1 MEIQEFAT
9 LALEQ
14 MPFEPTDQQIK
25 LVAALSRFCSAFTPQ
40 DTVFVLNGYAGT
52 GKTSV
57 MGALVRTLR
66 MVGIPTVLLASTG
79 RAAKVFSNFTGQ
91 PAYTIHRKIY
101 GAPTMGYDG
110 RFMARL
116 LPNPHVNTVF
126 VVDEASMIGDGAEGG
141 VSLLQDLIMY
151 VYTGVNCRLI
161 LLGDTAQL
169 PPVGLTSS
177 PAMDPAQLKSMGMNV
192 TRAVMTR
199 TVRQKSRSGI
209 LYNATWLRHA
219 MLKEPMPEPQLWV
232 TPFPDVDV
240 VSPEDLEDILQ
251 KSFSR
256 YGEGETLIITRSNRR
271 AVDFNIAVRQV
282 IFDRDEILVKGDR
295 LIVAK
300 NSYYWTRPSVQK
312 LENGELPGAPDGEPR
327 AARMEFVANGE
338 AAIVERVY
346 SIGQR
351 NGMQFAD
358 VRLFFPDYGASL
370 NAKLNLD
377 TLTAETAYLPR
388 DKQQTLVDQALAD
401 AGVSQ
406 TASVTAQREALKKDP
421 YYNALQV
428 KYAYAVT
435 CHKAQGG
442 QWRSV
447 FVDMGYIPPDA
458 YTTTDFYRW
467 LYTAVTR
474 ATERL
479 TLVNPS
485 VTIN

>member
-1 MEIQEFAT
+1 MDIQEFAT

-14 MPFEPTDQQIK
+14 LPFEPTDQQIK
-25 LVAALSRFCSAFTPQ
+25 LVAALSRFCSAYTPQ

-101 GAPTMGYDG
+101 AAPSMGADG
-110 RFMARL
+110 RFTARL
-116 LPNPHVNTVF
+116 LPNPHVDTVF
-126 VVDEASMIGDGAEGG
+126 IVDEASMIGDAGEGG
-141 VSLLQDLIMY
+141 MSLLQDLLMY

-169 PPVGLTSS
+169 PPVGLSAS
-177 PAMDPAQLKSMGMNV
+177 PAMDPLRLKEMGMNV

-209 LYNATWLRHA
+209 LYNATWLRRA
-219 MLKEPMPEPQLWV
+219 MLADPLPEPQLWV
-232 TPFPDVDV
+232 TPFSDVAV
-240 VSPEDLEDILQ
+240 VDPEDLEDILQ
-251 KSFSR
+251 KSFSA
-256 YGEGETLIITRSNRR
+256 YGEGETLIITRSNKR
-271 AVDFNIAVRQV
+271 AVDFNLAVRRV
-282 IFDRDEILVKGDR
+282 IFDREEVLVKGDR

-312 LENGELPGAPDGEPR
+312 RETDGTPD
-327 AARMEFVANGE
+327 AAMQGGHMEFVANGE
-338 AAIVERVY
+338 AAVVERVY
-346 SIGQR
+346 SIEQR
-351 NGMQFAD
+351 NMMMFAD
-358 VRLFFPDYGASL
+358 VRLYFPDYGASL

-377 TLTAETAYLPR
+377 TLTSETAYLPR
-388 DKQQTLVDQALAD
+388 EKQQTLVDQALAD
-401 AGVSQ
+401 AGVPV
-406 TASVTAQREALKKDP
+406 TASATAQKEVLKNDP

-458 YTTTDFYRW
+458 YTTPDFYRW
-467 LYTAVTR
+467 LYTAVSR

-479 TLVNPS
+479 TLINPS
-485 VTIN
+485 VTVN